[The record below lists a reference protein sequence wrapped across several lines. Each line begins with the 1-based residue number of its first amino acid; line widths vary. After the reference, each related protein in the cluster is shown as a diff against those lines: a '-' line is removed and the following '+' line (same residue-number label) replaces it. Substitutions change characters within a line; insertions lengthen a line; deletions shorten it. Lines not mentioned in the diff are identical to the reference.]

1 MKIAIPLVQGKFS
14 QHFGHCEK
22 FALLEVASDNKT
34 ITAKSLHE
42 PPPHEPGVL
51 PRWLGEL
58 GADTIIA
65 GGMGRRA
72 QELFADNG
80 IKVVVGAAA
89 DAPEK
94 IVSAFLQN
102 SLEIGENCCDH

>member
-1 MKIAIPLVQGKFS
+1 
-14 QHFGHCEK
+14 
-22 FALLEVASDNKT
+22 
-34 ITAKSLHE
+34 
-42 PPPHEPGVL
+42 
-51 PRWLGEL
+51 
-58 GADTIIA
+58 
-65 GGMGRRA
+65 MGRRA